1 MIKKR
6 EGEGEGEG
14 ERRFLTSLF
23 RKSPPVFMP
32 MFLNKSY
39 KPQVL
44 SRTPWSSLH
53 LTLITTWC
61 SPFSHDLSLSLSPP
75 LKFDSYMKKNRWI
88 GDSLPSPLLSLY
100 SGIILYPGD
109 MNM

>member
-6 EGEGEGEG
+6 ER

-61 SPFSHDLSLSLSPP
+61 SPFSHDLSLSLSLSLP